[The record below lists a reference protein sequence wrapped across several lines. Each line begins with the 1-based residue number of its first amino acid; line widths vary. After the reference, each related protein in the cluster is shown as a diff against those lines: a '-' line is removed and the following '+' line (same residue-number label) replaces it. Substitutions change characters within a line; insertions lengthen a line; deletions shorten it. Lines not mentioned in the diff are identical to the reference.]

1 MAEGADL
8 KSVQY
13 RFESDGGDVLNAREW
28 AELWHSLTREEQE
41 AVLAMKR
48 RELEWREQ
56 EFYEA
61 KAKRNATKKET

>member
-13 RFESDGGDVLNAREW
+13 RFESDDGDVLNAREW
-28 AELWHSLTREEQE
+28 AELWHSLTKEEQE
-41 AVLAMKR
+41 AVLTMKR